1 MPDMNSLAFTMLYP
15 HARNWSA
22 SLEIFSPLLEKCVE
36 HISKLLDIV
45 WNSCPPLRKLFASLV
60 SQAGY
65 GPVYTIMSVERG
77 WCRSGPCKN
86 LTFCYEIF
94 RKQVVLLV
102 SSGKN
107 KISSFLAPLRKIL
120 DNIFW
125 PSCTQRLINYGQLV
139 KHSALIRFD

>member
-1 MPDMNSLAFTMLYP
+1 MCGTYFN
-15 HARNWSA
+15 
-22 SLEIFSPLLEKCVE
+22 
-36 HISKLLDIV
+36 
-45 WNSCPPLRKLFASLV
+45 
-60 SQAGY
+60 

-107 KISSFLAPLRKIL
+107 KISSFLAPLEKSFASLEKTSIAR
-120 DNIFW
+120 
-125 PSCTQRLINYGQLV
+125 PG
-139 KHSALIRFD
+139 